1 MHRNITAILS
11 LTVAAV
17 IVSFLATNSMM
28 PTTFLVAS
36 NQPQVT
42 TNDETKVLGHVV
54 YEIKDANGNLK
65 SYMQTDNIRVNQG
78 LSCAA
83 SYLFKNSTS
92 GNTANCPWVANSGAG
107 TTGFQYVGLINGTFS
122 TSATHTRSVLG
133 TASSGVGGVLNTAN
147 QGGPPTAGTVTFP
160 AFNSVQIAS
169 PAFAFTSDA
178 TAGTTVT
185 GSALF
190 NSASSTTANE
200 FAENTMSVAVG
211 NADTLTVTWT
221 ITFS

>member
-36 NQPQVT
+36 NQPQVA
-42 TNDETKVLGHVV
+42 TNDGTKVLGHVV
-54 YEIKDANGNLK
+54 YEVKDANGNLK

-92 GNTANCPWVANSGAG
+92 GNTANCPFVSGA
-107 TTGFQYVGLINGTFS
+107 TTGFQYVGLINGTFA
-122 TSATHTRSVLG
+122 TSATHTRSGLG
-133 TASSGVGGVLNTAN
+133 TAATGVAGVLNTNN
-147 QGGPPTAGTVTFP
+147 QGGPPTNAGTVSFP
-160 AFNSVQIAS
+160 AFNQVQIAS
-169 PAFAFTSDA
+169 PAFAFTGDA

-190 NSASSTTANE
+190 NSASTTANE

>member
-1 MHRNITAILS
+1 MHRNISAILS

-17 IVSFLATNSMM
+17 IVSFLATNGMI
-28 PTTFLVAS
+28 PTTFVVAS
-36 NQPQVT
+36 SQPQVT
-42 TNDETKVLGHVV
+42 NDETRVLGHVI
-54 YEIKDANGNLK
+54 YEVRDANGNLK

-92 GNTANCPWVANSGAG
+92 GNTGNCPWIANSGAG

-122 TSATHTRSVLG
+122 TAATHTRSGLG
-133 TASSGVGGVLNTAN
+133 TASSGVAGVLNTAN
-147 QGGPPTAGTVTFP
+147 QGGPPTIGTVTFP
-160 AFNSVQIAS
+160 AFNQVQIAS
-169 PAFAFTSDA
+169 PAFAFSSDA

-190 NSASSTTANE
+190 NSASSTLANE

>member
-54 YEIKDANGNLK
+54 YEVKDANGNLK

-83 SYLFKNSTS
+83 SYLFKNSTA
-92 GNTANCPWVANSGAG
+92 GNTGNCTFVSGA
-107 TTGFQYVGLINGTFS
+107 TTGFQYVGLINTTSFS
-122 TSATHTRSVLG
+122 TLATHTRSGLG
-133 TASSGVGGVLNTAN
+133 TASTGAGGVLNTAN

-160 AFNSVQIAS
+160 SASSVQIAS
-169 PAFAFTSDA
+169 P
-178 TAGTTVT
+178 
-185 GSALF
+185 
-190 NSASSTTANE
+190 
-200 FAENTMSVAVG
+200 
-211 NADTLTVTWT
+211 
-221 ITFS
+221 

>member
-1 MHRNITAILS
+1 MHRNISAILS

-17 IVSFLATNSMM
+17 IVSFLATNGMI
-28 PTTFLVAS
+28 PTTFVVAS
-36 NQPQVT
+36 SQPQV
-42 TNDETKVLGHVV
+42 TNDETKVLGHVI
-54 YEIKDANGNLK
+54 YEVRDANGNLK

-83 SYLFKNSTS
+83 SYLFKNSTA
-92 GNTANCPWVANSGAG
+92 GNTANCPSVASN
-107 TTGFQYVGLINGTFS
+107 TGFQYVGLINGTFS
-122 TSATHTRSVLG
+122 TSATHTRSGLA
-133 TASSGVGGVLNTAN
+133 TASTGVAGVLNTAN

-160 AFNSVQIAS
+160 AFNQVQIAS
-169 PAFAFTSDA
+169 PAFAFTGDA

-190 NSASSTTANE
+190 NAAATSLANE